1 MKKKNTKK
9 SKPKAKK
16 SVQTYRVRNWSEY
29 NKSLVNRGNLS
40 VWISEDAIDNWYN
53 LEKSGKKGA
62 SMTYSDL
69 AIETCL
75 MVKMLF
81 KLDYRKTQGLVDSL
95 FGLMRISLSAPDY
108 STLSRR
114 LPQLKVKLP
123 LKDLPEKINLVI
135 DSTGIKVY
143 GEGEWKVRTHG
154 WSKRRT
160 WRKLHLAIEPE
171 SGQIVGVEATRNGV
185 DDAEKVEDL
194 MSQVPVGVEVEEV
207 AADGAYDKKKTYQAL
222 TKHGTKAVIPPRKN
236 AKIWQHGNSKQERLI
251 RDENLRRIRKVGR
264 KLWEAESNYHQ
275 RSLAETGVFRFK
287 NTFGASVF
295 SRDESN
301 QYQELKL
308 KSKMMNMM
316 THLGMP
322 KSEKVKNIAI

>member
-16 SVQTYRVRNWSEY
+16 SSQTYRVRNWSEY
-29 NKSLVNRGNLS
+29 NKSLVNRGNLT
-40 VWISEDAIDNWYN
+40 VWISEEAIKQWYN
-53 LEKSGKKGA
+53 LEKTGKQG
-62 SMTYSDL
+62 SSNTYSDF
-69 AIETCL
+69 AIEACL
-75 MVKMLF
+75 MLKMLF

-95 FGLMRISLSAPDY
+95 FVLLQISLSAPDY
-108 STLSRR
+108 STLSRC
-114 LPQLKVKLP
+114 LPKLKIKLSV
-123 LKDLPEKINLVI
+123 KDLPEKINLVI

-154 WSKRRT
+154 WQKRRT

-171 SGQIVGVEATRNGV
+171 SGQIVGVEATGNGV

-194 MSQVPVGVEVEEV
+194 MKQVPVGVKVEEV
-207 AADGAYDKKKTYQAL
+207 AADGAYDKKKTYDCL
-222 TKHGTKAVIPPRKN
+222 NKHGTRAVIPPRKN
-236 AKIWQHGNSKQERLI
+236 AKIWQHGNSKQERLV

-264 KLWEAESNYHQ
+264 KSWKQESNYHQ

-287 NTFGASVF
+287 QTFGATVS
-295 SRDESN
+295 SRIEEN

-308 KSKMMNMM
+308 KGKIMNII

-322 KSEKVKNIAI
+322 KSEKVTKATI